1 MNSSVRTQKQLT
13 TATVLMICLLAALAA
28 QDAPSGAPDAGALIR
43 QAENLMYPAAKVA
56 ATLTFD
62 DGKGRRDSYGMV
74 FYTKERN
81 QKIIVRFTAPA
92 AQVGNDI
99 LMIEQNVWAYDKRS
113 NRVMKIPSNQS
124 FGGTGFSY
132 GDVVRLNF
140 SDNYDAKVTGSS
152 DKEWLLELNAKDR
165 NAPYFRI
172 VLSIDKAGGWPVKGT
187 CYAKSGTVVKEMVYG
202 GVKDAGAGKKPLTLT
217 VTSPANPGETTVMTL
232 SREESK
238 DLPDRIFNKRNLET
252 RLEENL

>member
-1 MNSSVRTQKQLT
+1 MNVRTQKQLT
-13 TATVLMICLLAALAA
+13 AATVLIICLLGSLGA
-28 QDAPSGAPDAGALIR
+28 QESVAGAPDAKDLILK
-43 QAENLMYPAAKVA
+43 AENLMYPSAKVT
-56 ATLTFD
+56 ATLKFD
-62 DGKGRRDSYGMV
+62 DGKGRSDSYSMV
-74 FYTKERN
+74 FFTKERN

-140 SDNYDAKVTGSS
+140 SDNYLAKVTGATE
-152 DKEWLLELNAKDR
+152 KEWLLELSAKDR
-165 NAPYFRI
+165 NAPYYRI
-172 VLSIDKAGGWPVKGT
+172 ALSIDKQGGWPVKGT
-187 CYAKSGTVVKEMVYG
+187 CYARSGAVVKEMNYG
-202 GVKDAGAGKKPLTLT
+202 MVKDVGAGRKPLTIT
-217 VTSPANPGETTVMTL
+217 VSSPSNPGETNVMTL
-232 SREESK
+232 SREEPK